1 MVAHT
6 NQLNELPQADIEIIL
21 DVLRSMTVQEL
32 AELRRDL
39 FNSDPA

>member
-21 DVLRSMTVQEL
+21 DVLRSMSIQEL
-32 AELRRDL
+32 AEFKRELS
-39 FNSDPA
+39 NPA

>member
-6 NQLNELPQADIEIIL
+6 RKLNELPQADINIIL

-32 AELRRDL
+32 EKFKRELS
-39 FNSDPA
+39 NPA

>member
-6 NQLNELPQADIEIIL
+6 NKLNELPPAAINIIL

-32 AELRRDL
+32 AEFKRELS
-39 FNSDPA
+39 NPA